1 MSVQPIDGVV
11 PIAVMPFDSNG
22 AVDFNGLQSQIEF
35 MIAQKIK
42 WVGFGYGSE
51 VYTLGDAEL
60 LEVLRRAVKASQGV
74 INIVGNLEMTSSFA
88 ATEKL
93 LNLKETGVE
102 MVMVRPHGMW
112 AQANQSHLIETLL
125 ELDKEVGVRMI
136 YQDAPQN
143 TGVQVSADSLLSLVD
158 SSSHIKSLKIEP
170 PAPSLKVLE
179 VSKRAKGKKPQDL
192 AIIGGLG
199 GIEIIEEIKNGSI
212 GTMPGPA
219 FPEIFRSIIEL
230 IQKGDEIRARKF
242 FNRILPL
249 LLFSNRDMATF
260 LFVQKY
266 ILVKRKVLTG
276 TSLRMPSS
284 DLRAG
289 TQEELEFLLKVIEFD
304 SILEECK

>member
-1 MSVQPIDGVV
+1 MGVKPIDGVV
-11 PIAVMPFDSNG
+11 PIAVMPFSEDG
-22 AVDFNGLQSQIEF
+22 QIDFVGLRSQIEF
-35 MIAQKIK
+35 MVAQKIQ

-51 VYTLGDAEL
+51 VYTLGDVEL
-60 LEVLRRAVKASQGV
+60 LEVLRQAVKASAGALH
-74 INIVGNLEMTSSFA
+74 IVGNLEMTSSFA
-88 ATEKL
+88 AEEKL
-93 LNLKETGVE
+93 LKLKETGIE

-112 AQANQSHLIETLL
+112 AQANQSKLIDTLL
-125 ELDKEVGVRMI
+125 ELDAKVGVRMI

-158 SSSHIKSLKIEP
+158 SSAYIKSLKIEP
-170 PAPSLKVLE
+170 PAPSLKVME
-179 VSKRAKGKKPQDL
+179 VSKRAKSKKAEDL

-219 FPEIFRSIIEL
+219 FPEIFRTIIEL
-230 IQKGDEIRARKF
+230 ILNKDEVRARIL
-242 FNRILPL
+242 FNKILPL

-266 ILVKRKVLTG
+266 ILTKRKVL
-276 TSLRMPSS
+276 SSSNLRMPSS
-284 DLRAG
+284 DLRSG
-289 TQEELEFLLKVIEFD
+289 TREELDFLLALIEFD